1 MSMKFIRDDIQFL
14 RGLSVIIIFF
24 FHFEQ
29 NIFKYFYVGVDIF
42 FLISGY
48 VITNSIFNYINKKN
62 DFNLSIFFL
71 KRLKRI
77 YPNLLFFLIVFNLL
91 FFSYSYVN
99 DGIYFQII
107 ISTLTTFF
115 AASNFYY
122 ILNPSLE
129 YFSETVKWLNH
140 TWSLSVELQFYV
152 FYGILISLFAY
163 IKKEVRTKNFFV
175 FTLIIFFSI
184 SLYIFIFAKGKYLSS
199 YYFGPARFWEFFL
212 GASLYLIKIKKLE
225 NINFNYFII
234 LYLIFLTIINFLPY
248 HFDHRLIILIFVL
261 PIYFYLIFN
270 QTIKLNLFTRFF
282 KFYGNIS
289 YSFFLWH
296 LPIISFIG
304 LSSNTNIYNFI
315 ISFLITTMI
324 SYTTYK
330 FIEIPFN
337 QKTKYDYIFKKF
349 LKIFTIFIIFFLILI
364 FSKYEFIYKIRDN
377 FYKNLIKL
385 HPKIININNNNLNMS
400 LNDNWVLQFD
410 SCNNKNEN
418 FSWSTRVNCLTNGT
432 DSTLFYILG
441 NSYGDH
447 FVPTVHGMNRKS
459 TLYKARFENCHV
471 DDTSCNEKTNEILK
485 RFKKISE
492 NFEKVFLI
500 ISLNTTKISKKKI
513 ENILI
518 NLPSY
523 TTVIFVHPH
532 PTLDIFSNVK
542 KLNKFKKE
550 KKNYLL
556 VLNNLKAEYKVLF
569 FDPFIYLCQNNNCNL
584 SEYKDFFTDETHFKL
599 STSQY
604 LSLNFLNFLKN
615 N

>member
-315 ISFLITTMI
+315 I
-324 SYTTYK
+324 
-330 FIEIPFN
+330 
-337 QKTKYDYIFKKF
+337 
-349 LKIFTIFIIFFLILI
+349 LILD
-364 FSKYEFIYKIRDN
+364 KQ
-377 FYKNLIKL
+377 FY
-385 HPKIININNNNLNMS
+385 
-400 LNDNWVLQFD
+400 
-410 SCNNKNEN
+410 
-418 FSWSTRVNCLTNGT
+418 LT
-432 DSTLFYILG
+432 IQ
-441 NSYGDH
+441 
-447 FVPTVHGMNRKS
+447 K
-459 TLYKARFENCHV
+459 
-471 DDTSCNEKTNEILK
+471 
-485 RFKKISE
+485 
-492 NFEKVFLI
+492 
-500 ISLNTTKISKKKI
+500 
-513 ENILI
+513 
-518 NLPSY
+518 
-523 TTVIFVHPH
+523 
-532 PTLDIFSNVK
+532 
-542 KLNKFKKE
+542 
-550 KKNYLL
+550 
-556 VLNNLKAEYKVLF
+556 
-569 FDPFIYLCQNNNCNL
+569 
-584 SEYKDFFTDETHFKL
+584 
-599 STSQY
+599 
-604 LSLNFLNFLKN
+604 
-615 N
+615 

>member
-184 SLYIFIFAKGKYLSS
+184 
-199 YYFGPARFWEFFL
+199 
-212 GASLYLIKIKKLE
+212 
-225 NINFNYFII
+225 
-234 LYLIFLTIINFLPY
+234 
-248 HFDHRLIILIFVL
+248 
-261 PIYFYLIFN
+261 
-270 QTIKLNLFTRFF
+270 
-282 KFYGNIS
+282 
-289 YSFFLWH
+289 
-296 LPIISFIG
+296 
-304 LSSNTNIYNFI
+304 
-315 ISFLITTMI
+315 
-324 SYTTYK
+324 
-330 FIEIPFN
+330 
-337 QKTKYDYIFKKF
+337 F
-349 LKIFTIFIIFFLILI
+349 LKY
-364 FSKYEFIYKIRDN
+364 FSK
-377 FYKNLIKL
+377 
-385 HPKIININNNNLNMS
+385 
-400 LNDNWVLQFD
+400 
-410 SCNNKNEN
+410 
-418 FSWSTRVNCLTNGT
+418 
-432 DSTLFYILG
+432 
-441 NSYGDH
+441 
-447 FVPTVHGMNRKS
+447 
-459 TLYKARFENCHV
+459 
-471 DDTSCNEKTNEILK
+471 
-485 RFKKISE
+485 
-492 NFEKVFLI
+492 
-500 ISLNTTKISKKKI
+500 
-513 ENILI
+513 
-518 NLPSY
+518 
-523 TTVIFVHPH
+523 
-532 PTLDIFSNVK
+532 
-542 KLNKFKKE
+542 
-550 KKNYLL
+550 
-556 VLNNLKAEYKVLF
+556 
-569 FDPFIYLCQNNNCNL
+569 
-584 SEYKDFFTDETHFKL
+584 
-599 STSQY
+599 
-604 LSLNFLNFLKN
+604 
-615 N
+615 